1 MKKRKLFFNYQK
13 EEKWINEM
21 AASGWHLVGYKIGR
35 YTFEKGVP
43 GEYDYCIE
51 LLEDAPATEK
61 GIEYLT
67 FMEEAGIE
75 CVASNLSWVYF
86 RKKSTG
92 EPFMIYTDYAS
103 RKKHL
108 QRIMGALAIVL
119 LLNLGIAIFNTVLAT
134 FSSINFYVSI
144 LNWLIVIATVSLIL
158 VYVKN
163 MSELKQDSESYKS
176 H

>member
-1 MKKRKLFFNYQK
+1 MRKLFFNYQK
-13 EEKWINEM
+13 EEKWVNEM
-21 AASGWHLVGYKIGR
+21 AANGWHLIGYKIGR
-35 YTFEKGVP
+35 YTFEKGEP
-43 GEYDYCIE
+43 GEYDYCME
-51 LLEDAPATEK
+51 LLEEAPATEK

-92 EPFMIYTDYAS
+92 EPFVIYTDYGS

-108 QRIMGALAIVL
+108 QRIIGSLAIVM
-119 LLNLGIAIFNTVLAT
+119 LLNLATAIFNTVLGT

-144 LNWLIVIATVSLIL
+144 LNWLIIIAMMLLIW
-158 VYVKN
+158 VYLKN
-163 MSELKQDSESYKS
+163 LRELKQDSE
-176 H
+176 

>member
-35 YTFEKGVP
+35 YTFEKGKP

-51 LLEDAPATEK
+51 LLEDAPTSEK
-61 GIEYLT
+61 GIAYLA

-75 CVASNLSWVYF
+75 RVASSLNWVYF
-86 RKKSTG
+86 RRKFTG
-92 EPFMIYTDYAS
+92 EPFVIYTDYGS

-108 QRIMGALAIVL
+108 QRIIGSVAIIVL
-119 LLNLGIAIFNTVLAT
+119 LNLFTAIYNTVLGT
-134 FSSINFYVSI
+134 FSSISLYMSF
-144 LNWLIVIATVSLIL
+144 LNWLVFIVTVSLIL

-163 MSELKQDSESYKS
+163 MRELKQDSELY
-176 H
+176 HRH